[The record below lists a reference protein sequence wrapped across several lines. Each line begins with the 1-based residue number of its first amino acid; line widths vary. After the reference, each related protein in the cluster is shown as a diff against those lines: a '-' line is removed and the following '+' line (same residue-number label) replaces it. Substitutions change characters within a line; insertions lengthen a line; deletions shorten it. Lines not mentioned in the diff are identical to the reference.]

1 MHSACRKYIFCNY
14 CLCSLVP
21 GKQGRWAFVTSLLC
35 TVFWCVKQSPLF
47 TFLSIFCPLCIS
59 IFLINFKTFSS
70 DSKVKPM
77 FGFYWVLHSHLFQY
91 RGEAGIVLGLSLST
105 LALICPP
112 IISAF
117 ALYLSIA
124 ILWFLFTGPTF
135 YCHYRYVFC
144 RYWTWNV
151 IFLFPF
157 ADDFCHNREKQVIFY
172 ISILYTNALIKPH
185 YF

>member
-1 MHSACRKYIFCNY
+1 MHSACRMYIFCNY
-14 CLCSLVP
+14 CLCSQVP

-35 TVFWCVKQSPLF
+35 TVFWYVKQSPLF
-47 TFLSIFCPLCIS
+47 TFLTIFCPLCIS

-70 DSKVKPM
+70 SSKVKPM

-105 LALICPP
+105 LALLCPP

-124 ILWFLFTGPTF
+124 ILRFLFTGPTF

-157 ADDFCHNREKQVIFY
+157 ADDFCHNREKQLIFY